1 MAGREELGRPVGLR
15 RDDNEIRKMDT
26 AEYFRNLIKAQKN
39 GRSDA
44 ICSICSANEFVL
56 EAAMEDGRDNS
67 SFVLIEATA
76 NQVNQFGGYTGMKPA
91 DFIAFARKVAKR
103 VGLDEGRL
111 ILGGD
116 HLGPLT
122 WQNENEAAAME
133 KAEELVSQYVSA
145 GFSKIHLDTSMR
157 LADDSKEG
165 RLPDSTIARRAARL
179 CAAAESA
186 AGDKKPVYVI
196 GSEVPIPGGAT
207 ENEDSVSVT
216 SPEDLNATID
226 AFKEAFIEKGLGDA
240 WKRVI
245 AAVVQPGVEFAD
257 NTIIKY
263 DPNKAEGLISCAK
276 SLDGMVLEG
285 HSTDYQPKA
294 VLALMRRD
302 GIAIL
307 KVGPALTFALREA
320 LFALEDM
327 ERILYPFSPDGG
339 YSYFRDTLE
348 CKLMRDDKYW
358 KKYYHGNKQEQAYA
372 RRFSLSDRCR
382 YYLEDGDI
390 KASIARLISNINAAE
405 LPFGLLSQYF
415 PEQKEKILNS
425 ETKTTAE
432 ALIKERIKGIIT
444 TYR

>member
-1 MAGREELGRPVGLR
+1 MAGRKELGRPLGPG
-15 RDDNEIRKMDT
+15 RDDNEIKMDT
-26 AEYFRNLIKAQKN
+26 AEYFRNLIQAQKN
-39 GRSDA
+39 GRGDA

-67 SFVLIEATA
+67 LFVLIEATA
-76 NQVNQFGGYTGMKPA
+76 NQVNQFGGYTGMKSH
-91 DFIAFARKVAKR
+91 DFMAFARRIAKR

-122 WQNENEAAAME
+122 WQNENEDTAME

-145 GFSKIHLDTSMR
+145 GFTKIHLDTSMR
-157 LADDSKEG
+157 LADDSKDG

-179 CAAAESA
+179 CAAAEAA
-186 AGDKKPVYVI
+186 AGESSPVYVI
-196 GSEVPIPGGAT
+196 GSEVPVPGGAT
-207 ENEDSVSVT
+207 ENEDSVAVT
-216 SPEDLNATID
+216 SPEDLRATID
-226 AFKEAFIEKGLGDA
+226 AFKGAFLEKGLEDA

-257 NTIIKY
+257 NSIIKY
-263 DPNKAEGLISCAK
+263 EPDKAAKLISCAK
-276 SLDGMVLEG
+276 SLEGMVLEG

-294 VLALMRRD
+294 ALAQMRRD

-339 YSYFRDTLE
+339 YSCFRDTLE
-348 CKLMRDDKYW
+348 CKLMSDDKYW
-358 KKYYHGNKQEQAYA
+358 KKYYHGSEQEKAYA

-382 YYLEDGDI
+382 YYLEDETI
-390 KASIARLISNINAAE
+390 KASIARLIDNINAAE

-415 PEQKEKILNS
+415 PEQKERILIN
-425 ETKTTAE
+425 ENKPTAGM
-432 ALIKERIKGIIT
+432 LIKERIKDIIL